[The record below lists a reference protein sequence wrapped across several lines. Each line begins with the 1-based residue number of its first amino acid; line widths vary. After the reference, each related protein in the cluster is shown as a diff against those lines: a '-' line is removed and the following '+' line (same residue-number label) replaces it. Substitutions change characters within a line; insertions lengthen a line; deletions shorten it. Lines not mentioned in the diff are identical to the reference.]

1 MLSTERNVSP
11 IAKYPGAGE
20 PMIRAAIADDELL
33 ARHKLRLLLESEPD
47 VSIVGESATGAE
59 TMELVRLTRP
69 DILFLDIRMP
79 GADGFEILRGLG
91 EVGAI
96 PPSII
101 FTTAYDH
108 YASRAFDV
116 DAVDYLLKPFTAERL
131 QTAVRRARRQLDD
144 VRRPVAVA
152 SPGDK
157 GPGTFLK
164 RMIFKSRG
172 RIVFLPVS
180 EIRWAGAE
188 ENYVR
193 LSTGT
198 ETHLLRETLTRL
210 TEKLDPEVFL
220 RVHRSFLVNLQYV
233 KELRTT
239 DTDDPVI
246 VLRDGQQVAV
256 SRGYRSRV
264 RELMLH

>member
-1 MLSTERNVSP
+1 MLPAERCASP
-11 IAKYPGAGE
+11 IAKANVAGE
-20 PMIRAAIADDELL
+20 RMIRAAIADDELL
-33 ARHKLRLLLESEPD
+33 ARHKLRLLLEAESD

-59 TMELVRLTRP
+59 TMELVRLARP

-79 GADGFEILRGLG
+79 GADGFEILGGLAELG
-91 EVGAI
+91 IV
-96 PPSII
+96 PQSLI
-101 FTTAYDH
+101 FTTAYDK

-131 QTAVRRARRQLDD
+131 HAAVGRARRQIDD
-144 VRRPVAVA
+144 SRRSATAAADNPR
-152 SPGDK
+152 SGS
-157 GPGTFLK
+157 FLK
-164 RMIFKSRG
+164 RIVFKSRG

-180 EIRWAGAE
+180 EIRWVGAE

-193 LSTGT
+193 LCTGT
-198 ETHLLRETLTRL
+198 ETHLLRETLTNL
-210 TEKLDPEVFL
+210 TGKLDPELFL

-233 KELRTT
+233 KEFRST
-239 DTDDPVI
+239 DVEEPVL

>member
-1 MLSTERNVSP
+1 MLSQGTAHESNSKPPRPGER
-11 IAKYPGAGE
+11 
-20 PMIRAAIADDELL
+20 MIRAAIADDELL
-33 ARHKLRLLLESEPD
+33 ARHKLRLLLESEQD
-47 VSIVGESATGAE
+47 VSIIGESSTGAE
-59 TMELVRLTRP
+59 TMELVRLVRP

-79 GADGFEILRGLG
+79 GGDGFEILSALAERDL
-91 EVGAI
+91 V

-131 QTAVRRARRQLDD
+131 HTAVER
-144 VRRPVAVA
+144 VRRHIDD
-152 SPGDK
+152 SRKSSSTGIN
-157 GPGTFLK
+157 GNGSGSFLK
-164 RMIFKSRG
+164 RIVFKSRG

-193 LSTGT
+193 LCTGS
-198 ETHLLRETLTRL
+198 ETHLVRETITHL
-210 TEKLDPEVFL
+210 TEKLDPEIFL
-220 RVHRSFLVNLQYV
+220 RVHRSFVVNLQYV
-233 KELRTT
+233 KEFRTT
-239 DTDDPVI
+239 DADQPFI
-246 VLRDGQQVAV
+246 VLHDGQQVAV
-256 SRGYRSRV
+256 SRGYRNRV